1 MNKEEKQKLLL
12 GLLLGSI
19 LLALYYYL
27 LIQPGFSRLGDLMP
41 KVKER
46 REELASLKEDMAR
59 RDRLDR
65 QRRQLDERVKE
76 FQKVFPPE
84 TDLSQLLKYLSEQAR
99 ASNVS
104 LMGVEPKEGEVVS
117 GGGFREVLLTLQAR
131 GGYHSL
137 GLFLNRLETGERMM
151 AVDHFEL
158 SADPQNPREHR
169 MRLELRTYASK

>member
-1 MNKEEKQKLLL
+1 MNKEEKQKLLW
-12 GLLLGSI
+12 GFLLGCI

-27 LIQPGFSRLGDLMP
+27 LIQPKLSRLGELMP

-46 REELASLKEDMAR
+46 REELAAIKEDIAN

-65 QRRQLDERVKE
+65 QIRQLDERVKE
-76 FQKVFPPE
+76 YQKVFPPE
-84 TDLSQLLKYLSEQAR
+84 TDLSQLLEYLSGQAR

-104 LMGVEPKEGEVVS
+104 LVGVEPKKGEAVS
-117 GGGFREVLLTLQAR
+117 RGVFREVLLTVQVR

-158 SADPQNPREHR
+158 SADPQNPMEHP
-169 MRLELRTYASK
+169 MKLDLKTYASQ

>member
-12 GLLLGSI
+12 GFLLGCI
-19 LLALYYYL
+19 LLAFYYYL
-27 LIQPGFSRLGDLMP
+27 LIQPKLSRLGELMP

-46 REELASLKEDMAR
+46 REELAAIKEDVEH

-65 QRRQLDERVKE
+65 QIRQLDERVKE
-76 FQKVFPPE
+76 YQKVFPPE
-84 TDLSQLLKYLSEQAR
+84 TDLSQLLEYLSGQAR

-104 LMGVEPKEGEVVS
+104 LVGVEPKKGEAVS
-117 GGGFREVLLTLQAR
+117 GGVFREVLLTVQAR

-158 SADPQNPREHR
+158 STDPQNPMEHP
-169 MRLELRTYASK
+169 MKLDLKTYASQ